1 MVLVNTITEDED
13 CENLEQHFKN
23 RLLFGGIFVGF
34 PYHMK
39 SLEEL
44 ALKEYNVTF
53 VDQWSE
59 EEKIFQSTKN
69 VNCNDRD
76 GAKQAVRYL
85 IQHGHREIAFLQGD
99 NRLSAIARLQGYQDA
114 MHADRQHPCQR
125 HAPGTGAQD
134 TDLPFRHVRL
144 PPYPPTPG
152 GWAMPAAPAGV
163 FVAEK
168 MSFPCAC

>member
-114 MHADRQHPCQR
+114 MHA
-125 HAPGTGAQD
+125 
-134 TDLPFRHVRL
+134 
-144 PPYPPTPG
+144 
-152 GWAMPAAPAGV
+152 AG
-163 FVAEK
+163 
-168 MSFPCAC
+168 